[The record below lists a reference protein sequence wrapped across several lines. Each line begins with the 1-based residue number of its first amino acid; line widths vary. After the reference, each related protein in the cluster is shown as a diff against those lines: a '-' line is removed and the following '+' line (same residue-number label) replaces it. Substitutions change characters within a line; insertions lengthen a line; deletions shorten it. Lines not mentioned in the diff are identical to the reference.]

1 MAKQK
6 KSKTC
11 HCNSGLLFAQCCQ
24 PLLNETTLA
33 TSALALMR
41 SRFSAYVLS
50 DEGYLLKTWH
60 SDTRPQQ
67 LDLDQS
73 QQQWRRLKIV
83 GTELGTSDD
92 ETGVVEFI
100 ATFKLN
106 GRAEHLRERSRF
118 GRENGQWVYIDGIH
132 RQPSQL

>member
-6 KSKTC
+6 KPKNC
-11 HCNSGLLFAQCCQ
+11 LCDSGLLFEQCCQ
-24 PLLNETTLA
+24 PLLNETRLA

-41 SRFSAYVLS
+41 SRYSAYVLA

-67 LDLDQS
+67 LELDQN

-83 GTELGTSDD
+83 DTELGTPDD
-92 ETGVVEFI
+92 ETGMVEFI

-118 GRENGQWVYIDGIH
+118 SRENGQWVYIDGIH
-132 RQPSQL
+132 QQPTQL